1 MYNNESG
8 NENNGRYM
16 INDPDLIDSEDE
28 AGNDGY
34 RKPMTPPGTPI
45 PFGSFKSAADG
56 TTGTGENKDAF
67 DTNGMVEYKVN
78 WLGWI
83 FSLGAIGY
91 YGWVLFDQMRI
102 QLPTIYDDMMPI
114 NLAFKL
120 RYIGI
125 FAYFLAC
132 LFRRTYIFECRNA
145 EAPLIV
151 STVMEL
157 YYQLSYK
164 ERNGEPPFVFEL
176 LLPLAVTI
184 ACFMRRKPY
193 WRFVMNPWTKD
204 KSELMR
210 VIQAFRESNERIT
223 DL

>member
-1 MYNNESG
+1 MNYDESG
-8 NENNGRYM
+8 NDNNDRYV
-16 INDPDLIDSEDE
+16 IDDPDLIDSEGE
-28 AGNDGY
+28 NVSVYG
-34 RKPMTPPGTPI
+34 KIFTPPSTPI
-45 PFGSFKSAADG
+45 PGAGVATNEG
-56 TTGTGENKDAF
+56 QKDAF
-67 DTNGMVEYKVN
+67 DSNGMVEYKVN

-91 YGWVLFDQMRI
+91 YGWVLFDQMKI

-125 FAYFLAC
+125 FGYFVAC

-151 STVMEL
+151 TTIMEL

-164 ERNGEPPFVFEL
+164 EREEEPPFVFEL
-176 LLPLAVTI
+176 LLPLAVSA

-204 KSELMR
+204 KTELLR
-210 VIQAFRESNERIT
+210 VIQAFRESNDKLVE
-223 DL
+223 L